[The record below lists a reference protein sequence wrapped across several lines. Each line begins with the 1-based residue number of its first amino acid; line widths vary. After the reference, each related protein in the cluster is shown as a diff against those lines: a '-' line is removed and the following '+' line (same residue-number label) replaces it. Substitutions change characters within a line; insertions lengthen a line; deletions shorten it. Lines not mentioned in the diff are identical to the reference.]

1 MKDILEFLGSS
12 NFAGIVNLIIMVL
25 AGIML
30 GVLKKIPDT
39 VSNVITEKYK
49 FNTTRNLQIEAY
61 YREVSREDIEVL
73 FRDWFE
79 LSSHWFELSSHSSDS
94 NENKQIDILDLN
106 QRTIMYGSERTT
118 KICALFMN
126 HIRNFENS
134 NLTVK
139 YKDVLYMFSV
149 IASLKEDYTG
159 QKIDIDTMFKILMKD
174 YQKHK
179 VKEEFKNAKKEVE
192 NAVKN
197 LN

>member
-12 NFAGIVNLIIMVL
+12 NFAGIVNLVIVAL
-25 AGIML
+25 GGFML
-30 GVLKKIPDT
+30 NGLKKIPDT

-61 YREVSREDIEVL
+61 YREVSREDVKAL

-79 LSSHWFELSSHSSDS
+79 LSLHSSDS
-94 NENKQIDILDLN
+94 NKNKQIDIIELN

-118 KICALFMN
+118 KICALYMN
-126 HIRNFENS
+126 HICNSKRN

-139 YKDVLYMFSV
+139 YKDILYPFSIV
-149 IASLKEDYTG
+149 ASLKEDYTG
-159 QKIDIDTMFKILMKD
+159 QKIDIDTMFKILMLD
-174 YQKHK
+174 YQKHIDI
-179 VKEEFKNAKKEVE
+179 EEFKNAKKEVE

>member
-30 GVLKKIPDT
+30 GVLTTIPDT
-39 VSNVITEKYK
+39 VSNLFTEKYK

-61 YREVSREDIEVL
+61 YREVSREDIEAL

-79 LSSHWFELSSHSSDS
+79 LSLHS
-94 NENKQIDILDLN
+94 NKNKQIDIFELN
-106 QRTIMYGSERTT
+106 ERTIMYGSERTT
-118 KICALFMN
+118 KICALYMN
-126 HIRNFENS
+126 HICNTERS
-134 NLTVK
+134 NLTIK
-139 YKDVLYMFSV
+139 YKDILYPFSIV
-149 IASLKEDYTG
+149 ASLKEDYTG
-159 QKIDIDTMFKILMKD
+159 QKIDIDTMFKILMPD
-174 YQKHK
+174 YQKHIDI
-179 VKEEFKNAKKEVE
+179 EEFKNAKKEVE